1 MLRGMMLAAGVAA
14 LMMTSPAFAD
24 EDAATKAIEAAKQ
37 FAGTTITVTAEAGL
51 QALLDT
57 QYAAPEWEKLT
68 GIKVKVVELPFEEI
82 YPKTI
87 LEHQAGTG
95 GYDALLI
102 SPAWLADVVANGA
115 VEPLDPYIEKYGV
128 KSEFDDINPAFKDW
142 MMYNGKT
149 YGLVIDGDV
158 LVTYYRKDLFEDPDN
173 KAAFKAKYGYDLAP
187 PKSYK
192 EFGDIACF
200 LTAKYQPSLYGA
212 GVINTGYTH
221 FFFSE
226 RFRNYGGKFFD
237 ESSMKATVNSEAGLK
252 ALTEMVEQNKC
263 MSPGIETW
271 GFAENLSALN
281 SGEIA
286 MTISWPPLARWTQ
299 GVNTDDKAL
308 SWVPATKVKDKI
320 GYAVNPGGHPQLAS
334 GFISGISPD
343 SKNKDAAYLYIQW
356 MHSQSQS
363 LKNAMRPVGLRDP
376 FRLSHYESPEYQ
388 ALWPTAKDYLQVLK
402 EGAAQG
408 LADISFIE
416 TFKYQ
421 DAMARAVNS
430 AIGGEDP
437 QTALDAMAAEWDQ
450 ITQQV
455 GVEKQREAYK
465 VWASKPSA
473 YRL

>member
-1 MLRGMMLAAGVAA
+1 MLRRLMFATGFAA
-14 LMMTSPAFAD
+14 LAMSAPALAE

-37 FAGTTITVTAEAGL
+37 YSGTTITFTAEAGL

-57 QYAAPEWEKLT
+57 QYTAAEWEKLT
-68 GIKVKVVELPFEEI
+68 GIKVNIVELPFEEI

-95 GYDALLI
+95 GYDGLLL
-102 SPAWLADVVANGA
+102 SPAWLADVVSNGA
-115 VEPLDPYIEKYGV
+115 VEPLDPFIEKYGV

-142 MMYNGKT
+142 MVYEGKT
-149 YGLVIDGDV
+149 YGLVVDGDV
-158 LVTYYRKDLFEDPDN
+158 LITYYRKDLFEDQAN
-173 KAAFKAKYGYDLAP
+173 KDAFKAKYGYDLAP

-192 EFGDIACF
+192 EFGEIACF
-200 LTAKYQPSLYGA
+200 LTEKYQPELYGA

-226 RFRNYGGKFFD
+226 RFRNHGGKFFD
-237 ESSMKATVNSEAGLK
+237 EETMKATVNSEAGLK

-299 GVNTDDKAL
+299 GVNTDDQAL

-320 GYAVNPGGHPQLAS
+320 GYAVNPGGHSQLAS
-334 GFISGISPD
+334 GFLSGVSSD

-356 MHSQSQS
+356 MHSKSQS
-363 LKNAMRPVGLRDP
+363 LKNTMRPVGLRDP

-388 ALWPTAKDYLQVLK
+388 ALWPTAKDYLQTLK
-402 EGAAQG
+402 DAAAAG
-408 LADISFIE
+408 YADISVIE

-421 DAMARAVNS
+421 DAMARAVNA

-437 QTALDAMAAEWDQ
+437 QTALNNMAAEWDQ
-450 ITQQV
+450 ITEQV
-455 GVEKQREAYK
+455 GVDKQREAYK
-465 VWASKPSA
+465 VWAAKPSA
-473 YRL
+473 YRQ